1 MLLLPACCRCL
12 ALRPSWQAARRQKIR
27 AAKLALDVGLSR
39 LGLLVV
45 PAAEVA
51 GRPARGRG
59 VAFERRVAATRP
71 ASGGA
76 WGERLPSE
84 ATTAVAVAP
93 PPPVRMRMRMRMQF

>member
-1 MLLLPACCRCL
+1 MPLLPACCRCL

-39 LGLLVV
+39 LGLLVLQ
-45 PAAEVA
+45 AAEVA

-59 VAFERRVAATRP
+59 VAFEKRVAATGP
-71 ASGGA
+71 ALGGVP
-76 WGERLPSE
+76 GQPLLSE

>member
-1 MLLLPACCRCL
+1 MLPVPGASADQIGRARAEDPGGGARFDREPCC
-12 ALRPSWQAARRQKIR
+12 W
-27 AAKLALDVGLSR
+27 
-39 LGLLVV
+39 GLLIL

-59 VAFERRVAATRP
+59 VAFERRVAATGP
-71 ASGGA
+71 ALGGVP
-76 WGERLPSE
+76 GQPLLSE